1 MNKTVVA
8 VLLSAVMGLSLLTA
22 CGSKESTGGSE
33 VSSASSVESVE
44 ASESS
49 SQSVEA
55 EEDYNGKLVSEGEM
69 ALEYAEGFSIE
80 EFKGGYRM
88 ITLKD
93 SGAKFLTVPEDMK
106 VPEELDADVTVLQLP
121 LNNVYIASTGI
132 VSLVDAIGALD
143 HVKLVATDVDS
154 WYLDDVVAAMNN
166 GEIAFSGNYKE
177 PDYEMMAANDIQLHI
192 DTTMIDNCPEVLEKF
207 DELGI
212 PNLIEVSSKEGHPLA
227 RVEWVKVLGV
237 LFDRE
242 AEADSYFAGEKELL
256 EQSTA
261 TEDTGI
267 TVAMGYITSSGK
279 CYARNGGDYLVQMIQ
294 MAGGDYICA
303 DMEPEKSGN
312 TSMTFEEWY
321 AKFQDA
327 DYLFYWNLGQKFY
340 SIEEMTEY
348 EPLFADFKAVKEG
361 HVWIT
366 SPDFSQATSAIA
378 SIVADMNTILSS
390 ETPDEVTTDHLI
402 KLPEKAE

>member
-1 MNKTVVA
+1 MKKRVVA

-212 PNLIEVSSKEGHPLA
+212 PNLIEGSSKEGHPLA

-237 LFDRE
+237 LFDKE

-261 TEDTGI
+261 TEDHRNHCSYG
-267 TVAMGYITSSGK
+267 VYYFQRKVLCEKRRGLSGTDDSDG
-279 CYARNGGDYLVQMIQ
+279 RWRLYLCRYG
-294 MAGGDYICA
+294 A
-303 DMEPEKSGN
+303 
-312 TSMTFEEWY
+312 
-321 AKFQDA
+321 
-327 DYLFYWNLGQKFY
+327 
-340 SIEEMTEY
+340 
-348 EPLFADFKAVKEG
+348 
-361 HVWIT
+361 
-366 SPDFSQATSAIA
+366 
-378 SIVADMNTILSS
+378 
-390 ETPDEVTTDHLI
+390 
-402 KLPEKAE
+402 

>member
-1 MNKTVVA
+1 MKKRVVA

-49 SQSVEA
+49 SQSAEA

-143 HVKLVATDVDS
+143 HVKLVATDS
-154 WYLDDVVAAMNN
+154 W
-166 GEIAFSGNYKE
+166 
-177 PDYEMMAANDIQLHI
+177 
-192 DTTMIDNCPEVLEKF
+192 
-207 DELGI
+207 
-212 PNLIEVSSKEGHPLA
+212 
-227 RVEWVKVLGV
+227 
-237 LFDRE
+237 
-242 AEADSYFAGEKELL
+242 
-256 EQSTA
+256 
-261 TEDTGI
+261 
-267 TVAMGYITSSGK
+267 
-279 CYARNGGDYLVQMIQ
+279 
-294 MAGGDYICA
+294 
-303 DMEPEKSGN
+303 
-312 TSMTFEEWY
+312 
-321 AKFQDA
+321 
-327 DYLFYWNLGQKFY
+327 
-340 SIEEMTEY
+340 
-348 EPLFADFKAVKEG
+348 
-361 HVWIT
+361 
-366 SPDFSQATSAIA
+366 
-378 SIVADMNTILSS
+378 
-390 ETPDEVTTDHLI
+390 
-402 KLPEKAE
+402 